1 MEGDDHR
8 VNTRQPGPTLQLPLL
23 VTAVVDVVMIAL
35 FAASGR
41 ESHRKDMTVPGVVDT
56 AWPFLAGAAVG
67 WSLMYVYAHIGSPD
81 SAGARVFRPERPVPF
96 GVAIWIF
103 TVAVGMTP
111 SGPPSGTAAA
121 FICVATVVL
130 CLFLVGWRIVANRAY
145 RLVTRRQRQ

>member
-1 MEGDDHR
+1 MTTG

-41 ESHRKDMTVPGVVDT
+41 ESHRKDMTVLGVVDT

-103 TVAVGMTP
+103 TVAVGMTLRAVLHQ
-111 SGPPSGTAAA
+111 GTAAA